1 MKISFTKISILQ
13 IREEMMLKTNSS
25 SLKNN
30 EMVIGETTFEKNY
43 FDKSKSE
50 YGILVTCTRCNQS
63 YSKTFQQT
71 AGKEKAEEVDEAGF
85 AVVHSSELCGK
96 SQKRRLRFS
105 LGFGEYKEGTFLE
118 NNLFVVFA

>member
-1 MKISFTKISILQ
+1 
-13 IREEMMLKTNSS
+13 MLKTNSN

-30 EMVIGETTFEKNY
+30 EMVIGETTFEKFITSPHNTL
-43 FDKSKSE
+43 
-50 YGILVTCTRCNQS
+50 GIILI
-63 YSKTFQQT
+63 
-71 AGKEKAEEVDEAGF
+71 KAEEVDEAGF